1 MLLKKTTLEIRKILA
16 ALTVPLVLAASAA
29 SAADTPSATRVFDK
43 LYAFGDSYT
52 NNGQPFPTLGD
63 TQGYYYPSQWVT
75 PDIFNGPYVAL
86 PWVLFRILKMDEKPE
101 AKPTNPL
108 NSWTEPWT
116 LSNLSV
122 YGWSGATMT
131 DKARKMSD
139 AFLPLDKP
147 TLSEQVNSALNGY
160 PGKPFV
166 LPPSP
171 KVKLADNDAVL
182 VNFGLSDVYQIA
194 KYYDTPFFRAASNQ
208 PYLDGVE
215 LAKEAGMQVKRL
227 ADAGAKTI
235 VFDAFSGVDFV
246 GATFNYVDEK
256 NQGFLPR
263 ANQLAQTYFAALKTE
278 LALATANGTK
288 IYLIDMNTFFTS
300 KREQLSYGALEYKY
314 IDGTTTKFEQYEPLC
329 RSGYPFM
336 CGFNLRSALN
346 DEWERSHVL
355 AERLHPST
363 GGFTVLSQYIA
374 EFLNDP
380 SKLGPASTLIT
391 TSEGLTEIATTYGN
405 GVITNARENEIV
417 TAAGSTPVNSDGAIT
432 INLDK
437 PAAAAPAQTSKPGT
451 VVVYEDG
458 KYTFDKKIF
467 GNVSLFK
474 TGPGGLTLSGD
485 NDYTGDTHIAES
497 GLAVNGAIQNLIVEK
512 GGAIILNDEAGAL
525 KIRGDA
531 TFDDQSRIYLKADAD
546 GTIDPLKIDGKA
558 TMNGPLFNILSTEN
572 LDAKASRHT
581 VFSAAGGWGNGPTMR
596 ILSTAETDGNFSG
609 FTSYDAFG
617 NVYLTLS
624 KK

>member
-1 MLLKKTTLEIRKILA
+1 ML
-16 ALTVPLVLAASAA
+16 P
-29 SAADTPSATRVFDK
+29 TPPGPEFNHAINPTAPWEFKYVF
-43 LYAFGDSYT
+43 
-52 NNGQPFPTLGD
+52 
-63 TQGYYYPSQWVT
+63 
-75 PDIFNGPYVAL
+75 
-86 PWVLFRILKMDEKPE
+86 
-101 AKPTNPL
+101 
-108 NSWTEPWT
+108 
-116 LSNLSV
+116 
-122 YGWSGATMT
+122 
-131 DKARKMSD
+131 
-139 AFLPLDKP
+139 
-147 TLSEQVNSALNGY
+147 
-160 PGKPFV
+160 
-166 LPPSP
+166 
-171 KVKLADNDAVL
+171 
-182 VNFGLSDVYQIA
+182 
-194 KYYDTPFFRAASNQ
+194 
-208 PYLDGVE
+208 
-215 LAKEAGMQVKRL
+215 
-227 ADAGAKTI
+227 
-235 VFDAFSGVDFV
+235 
-246 GATFNYVDEK
+246 
-256 NQGFLPR
+256 
-263 ANQLAQTYFAALKTE
+263 
-278 LALATANGTK
+278 ANG
-288 IYLIDMNTFFTS
+288 F
-300 KREQLSYGALEYKY
+300 
-314 IDGTTTKFEQYEPLC
+314 
-329 RSGYPFM
+329 
-336 CGFNLRSALN
+336 
-346 DEWERSHVL
+346 
-355 AERLHPST
+355 HPTT
-363 GGFTVLSQYIA
+363 GGFYLLSGYIA

-485 NDYTGDTHIAES
+485 NDYTGDTHIDES
-497 GLAVNGAIQNLIVEK
+497 VLDVNGAIQNLIVEK

-581 VFSAAGGWGNGPTMR
+581 IFSAAGGWGNGPTMR